1 MKRCMF
7 ADFTF
12 KIPFEERI
20 RLIKEN
26 GFDGVM
32 LGFSDGLKY
41 TQYDIVRNFGL
52 EIENVHSQFDR
63 MNALWTICPESEYI
77 LQRTLECVRVCG
89 ENGVDIAF
97 ENIQLPQFLDVLFD
111 KFGSLDNVK
120 FCYDTGHENCFS
132 KHTDCL
138 TKFGSKL
145 ACLHIHDNDG
155 NTDGHM
161 IPFDGNLNFE
171 KFLRKL
177 KNLDHQPPLSLELY
191 MSKSTMYRNTAPD
204 SFVRRAAEAAKQLE
218 KLYNSI

>member
-63 MNALWTICPESEYI
+63 MNALWTICQESEYI
-77 LQRTLECVRVCG
+77 LQRTLECVRVCS
-89 ENGVDIAF
+89 ENGIKTM
-97 ENIQLPQFLDVLFD
+97 ICHP
-111 KFGSLDNVK
+111 
-120 FCYDTGHENCFS
+120 
-132 KHTDCL
+132 
-138 TKFGSKL
+138 
-145 ACLHIHDNDG
+145 
-155 NTDGHM
+155 TDGLVPPEVSRFG
-161 IPFDGNLNFE
+161 IENFA
-171 KFLRKL
+171 R
-177 KNLDHQPPLSLELY
+177 
-191 MSKSTMYRNTAPD
+191 
-204 SFVRRAAEAAKQLE
+204 
-218 KLYNSI
+218 

>member
-41 TQYDIVRNFGL
+41 TQCDIVRNFGL

-63 MNALWTICPESEYI
+63 INALWTICPESEYI

-89 ENGVDIAF
+89 ENGVKTMICHPTDGLVPP
-97 ENIQLPQFLDVLFD
+97 EVSR
-111 KFGSLDNVK
+111 FGSLDNVK

-138 TKFGSKL
+138 TKFGNKL

-161 IPFDGNLNFE
+161 IPFDGSLNFE

-191 MSKSTMYRNTAPD
+191 MSKSTMYRNAAPD

-218 KLYNSI
+218 KLYDSI

>member
-89 ENGVDIAF
+89 ENGIKTMICHPTDGLVPPEVSRFGIENFAKIIQCGEENGVDIAF

-111 KFGSLDNVK
+111 QFGSLDNVK
-120 FCYDTGHENCFS
+120 FCYDTGHENS
-132 KHTDCL
+132 
-138 TKFGSKL
+138 SQR
-145 ACLHIHDNDG
+145 
-155 NTDGHM
+155 
-161 IPFDGNLNFE
+161 IPI
-171 KFLRKL
+171 
-177 KNLDHQPPLSLELY
+177 
-191 MSKSTMYRNTAPD
+191 A
-204 SFVRRAAEAAKQLE
+204 
-218 KLYNSI
+218 

>member
-63 MNALWTICPESEYI
+63 MNALWTICQESEYI
-77 LQRTLECVRVCG
+77 LQRTLECVRVCSENG
-89 ENGVDIAF
+89 IKTMICHPTDGLVPPEVSRFGIENFAKIIQCGEENGVDTPLRISSSRS
-97 ENIQLPQFLDVLFD
+97 FL
-111 KFGSLDNVK
+111 
-120 FCYDTGHENCFS
+120 TCF
-132 KHTDCL
+132 
-138 TKFGSKL
+138 
-145 ACLHIHDNDG
+145 
-155 NTDGHM
+155 
-161 IPFDGNLNFE
+161 
-171 KFLRKL
+171 
-177 KNLDHQPPLSLELY
+177 
-191 MSKSTMYRNTAPD
+191 
-204 SFVRRAAEAAKQLE
+204 
-218 KLYNSI
+218 